1 MSQPYAYK
9 VRDRQG
15 KLVTGTLEA
24 ESVAI
29 VAGKLRQMGYTPVS
43 IENSGAKSLS
53 AREIKIPGLSGRIK
67 LKEVAVFS
75 RQFAT
80 MINSGLTLLRSLAIL
95 AEQTSNKELARIIG
109 EVRRDVERGS
119 SLSGALAKHPKA
131 FSRLYVAMVRSG
143 ETGGSLDA
151 VHSRLATTIEQQVE
165 LRRKVKS
172 AMTYPIVVGVI
183 VVLILIAMLVF
194 VVPMFKGMYA
204 DLDAKLPAPTL
215 VLLTVSNILKKF
227 FPLVIVGAGAGAWSA
242 RRYIQTPPGRRRW
255 DAFKLRAP
263 VFGQLA
269 HKTALARFSRSLA
282 ALVRSGVPILDAL
295 EIVADTAG
303 NTIVAEAVADTQAA
317 VKAGESLA
325 RPLEAHPVFPPMVT
339 QMIAV
344 GEETGALDELL
355 EKIADFYDGEVE
367 ATVDALTSLI
377 EPLLIVVM
385 GVTVGG
391 MVIALYMPMFS
402 IIGKIG
408 AAGSGGG

>member
-1 MSQPYAYK
+1 MATTFAYK

-15 KLVTGTLEA
+15 KLVSGTLEA
-24 ESVAI
+24 ESVTI
-29 VAGKLRQMGYTPVS
+29 VAGKLRQMGYVPVS
-43 IENSGAKSLS
+43 IESSDAKRMERDL
-53 AREIKIPGLSGRIK
+53 KIPYFSNRVK
-67 LKEVAVFS
+67 LKDVAVFS

-80 MINSGLTLLRSLAIL
+80 MINAGLTLLRSLSIL
-95 AEQTSNKELARIIG
+95 AEQTSNKELARIVG

-119 SLSGALAKHPKA
+119 ALSVALAKHPKA

-143 ETGGSLDA
+143 ETGGSLDT
-151 VHSRLATTIEQQVE
+151 VLNRLATTIEQQVE

-183 VVLILIAMLVF
+183 VVLILIAMLIF

-204 DLDAKLPAPTL
+204 QLDAKLPLPTL
-215 VLLTVSNILKKF
+215 ILLKVSNIFKKF
-227 FPLVIVGAGAGAWSA
+227 FPLVFVGAGFGVWSLK
-242 RRYIQTPPGRRRW
+242 RYVKTPAGRRRY

-282 ALVRSGVPILDAL
+282 ALVRAGVPILDAL
-295 EIVADTAG
+295 EIVAETAG
-303 NTIVAEAVADTQAA
+303 NMIVAEAVADTQTA
-317 VKAGESLA
+317 VKAGDSLA

-355 EKIADFYDGEVE
+355 EKIADFYDSEVE
-367 ATVDALTSLI
+367 ATVEALTSLI

-385 GVTVGG
+385 GVCVGG

-402 IIGKIG
+402 IISKIG
-408 AAGSGGG
+408 GNGPGGS

>member
-1 MSQPYAYK
+1 MSTTYAYK

-15 KLVTGTLEA
+15 KLVTGSLEA
-24 ESVAI
+24 DSVSI
-29 VAGKLRQMGYTPVS
+29 VAGKLRQMGYVPVS
-43 IENSGAKSLS
+43 IESGESKRME
-53 AREIKIPGLSGRIK
+53 RELKIPYFSGRIK

-80 MINSGLTLLRSLAIL
+80 MINSGLTLLRSLSIL
-95 AEQTSNKELARIIG
+95 SEQTSNKELARIIG

-119 SLSGALAKHPKA
+119 SLSAALAKHPKA

-143 ETGGSLDA
+143 ETGGSLDT
-151 VHSRLATTIEQQVE
+151 VLTRLATTIEQQVE

-172 AMTYPIVVGVI
+172 AMTYPVVVGII
-183 VVLILIAMLVF
+183 VVLILIAMLLF
-194 VVPMFKGMYA
+194 VVPMFKGMYK
-204 DLDAKLPAPTL
+204 DLNAKLPAPTL

-227 FPLVIVGAGAGAWSA
+227 FPLVFVGAGVGVWSLK
-242 RRYIQTPPGRRRW
+242 RYVNTPAGRRRY
-255 DAFKLRAP
+255 DAFKLKAP

-295 EIVADTAG
+295 EIVSDTAG
-303 NTIVAEAVADTQAA
+303 NVIVADAVADTQAA
-317 VKAGESLA
+317 VKAGDSLA
-325 RPLEAHPVFPPMVT
+325 RPLEAHPVFPPMVV

-355 EKIADFYDGEVE
+355 EKIADFYDSEVE
-367 ATVDALTSLI
+367 ATVEALTSLI

-385 GVTVGG
+385 GVAVGG

-402 IIGKIG
+402 IIGKL
-408 AAGSGGG
+408 GSASS

>member
-1 MSQPYAYK
+1 VSQSFAYK

-15 KLVTGTLEA
+15 RLVTGTLEA
-24 ESVAI
+24 ESVTI
-29 VAGKLRQMGYTPVS
+29 VAGKLRSMGYVPVS
-43 IENSGAKSLS
+43 IESGATKNLQ
-53 AREIKIPGLSGRIK
+53 RELKIPYFSGRIK

-80 MINSGLTLLRSLAIL
+80 MINAGLTLLRSLSIL
-95 AEQTSNKELARIIG
+95 ADQTSNKELARIIG

-119 SLSGALAKHPKA
+119 SLSVALAKHPKA

-143 ETGGSLDA
+143 ETGGSLDT
-151 VHSRLATTIEQQVE
+151 VLLRLATTIEKQVE

-172 AMTYPIVVGVI
+172 AMTYPIVVGII
-183 VVLILIAMLVF
+183 VVLILMAMLIF

-204 DLDAKLPAPTL
+204 DLNAKLPLPTL
-215 VLLTVSNILKKF
+215 ILLTMSNIIKKF
-227 FPLVIVGAGAGAWSA
+227 FPLVLVAAGFGVWSLK
-242 RRYIQTPPGRRRW
+242 RYVATPGGRRRL
-255 DAFKLRAP
+255 DAFKLKAP

-282 ALVRSGVPILDAL
+282 ALVRAGVPILDAL
-295 EIVADTAG
+295 EIVAETAG

-317 VKAGESLA
+317 VKSGESLA
-325 RPLEAHPVFPPMVT
+325 RPLEAHPVFPPMVV

-355 EKIADFYDGEVE
+355 EKIADFYDSEVE

-385 GVTVGG
+385 GISVGG

-402 IIGKIG
+402 IIGKLG
-408 AAGSGGG
+408 NQA

>member
-1 MSQPYAYK
+1 MSQSFAYK

-15 KLVTGTLEA
+15 RLVTGTLEA
-24 ESVAI
+24 ESVTI
-29 VAGKLRQMGYTPVS
+29 VAGKLRSMGYVPVS
-43 IENSGAKSLS
+43 IESGATKSLS
-53 AREIKIPGLSGRIK
+53 RELKIPYFSGRIK

-80 MINSGLTLLRSLAIL
+80 MINSGLTLLRSLSIL
-95 AEQTSNKELARIIG
+95 ADQTSNKELARIVG

-119 SLSGALAKHPKA
+119 ALSAALAKHPKA

-143 ETGGSLDA
+143 ETGGSLDM
-151 VHSRLATTIEQQVE
+151 VLLRLATTIEKQVE

-172 AMTYPIVVGVI
+172 AMTYPVVVGLI
-183 VVLILIAMLVF
+183 VVLILMAMLIF

-204 DLDAKLPAPTL
+204 DLNAKLPLPTL
-215 VLLTVSNILKKF
+215 ILLTVSNGFKTF
-227 FPLVIVGAGAGAWSA
+227 FPLVFLGAGFGVWSLK
-242 RRYIQTPPGRRRW
+242 RYVSTPAGRRQL

-282 ALVRSGVPILDAL
+282 ALVRAGVPILDAL
-295 EIVADTAG
+295 DIVAETAG
-303 NTIVAEAVADTQAA
+303 NTVLAEAVADTQAA

-325 RPLEAHPVFPPMVT
+325 RPLEAHPVFPPMVV

-355 EKIADFYDGEVE
+355 EKIADFYDSEVE

-408 AAGSGGG
+408 NQG

>member
-1 MSQPYAYK
+1 MTYAYK

-43 IENSGAKSLS
+43 IETNEATSLS
-53 AREIKIPGLSGRIK
+53 SRELKIPGLSGRIK

-80 MINSGLTLLRSLAIL
+80 MINSGLTLLRALSIL
-95 AEQTSNKELARIIG
+95 ADQTSNKELARIIG

-119 SLSGALAKHPKA
+119 SLSAALAKHPKA

-151 VHSRLATTIEQQVE
+151 VLLRLATTIEQQVN

-183 VVLILIAMLVF
+183 VVMIVIAMLIF

-204 DLDAKLPAPTL
+204 DFDAKLPAPTMA
-215 VLLTVSNILKKF
+215 LLTISNMLKRF
-227 FPLVIVGAGAGAWSA
+227 FPLVVLGAGFGVWSL
-242 RRYIQTPPGRRRW
+242 RRYVKTPAGRRRW

-295 EIVADTAG
+295 EIVSDTAG

-317 VKAGESLA
+317 VKSGESLA

-355 EKIADFYDGEVE
+355 EKIADFYDNEVE

-402 IIGKIG
+402 IIGKLG
-408 AAGSGGG
+408 AASGSGGG

>member
-1 MSQPYAYK
+1 MSQFAYK

-15 KLVTGTLEA
+15 KLLTGTLEA
-24 ESVAI
+24 ESVTI
-29 VAGKLRQMGYTPVS
+29 VAGKLRHMGYVPVS
-43 IENSGAKSLS
+43 IESGDTKSLQ
-53 AREIKIPGLSGRIK
+53 RELKIPYFSGRIK

-80 MINSGLTLLRSLAIL
+80 MINSGLTLLRSLSIL
-95 AEQTSNKELARIIG
+95 AEQTSNKELARIVG

-119 SLSGALAKHPKA
+119 ALSVALAKHPKA

-143 ETGGSLDA
+143 ETGGSLDT
-151 VHSRLATTIEQQVE
+151 VLNRLATTIEKQVE

-183 VVLILIAMLVF
+183 VVLILIAMLIF

-204 DLDAKLPAPTL
+204 DLNAKLPLPTL
-215 VLLTVSNILKKF
+215 VLLAASNGLKKF
-227 FPLVIVGAGAGAWSA
+227 FPLVVLAAGFGVWSLK
-242 RRYIQTPPGRRRW
+242 RYVTTPVGRRRY

-282 ALVRSGVPILDAL
+282 ALVRAGVPILDAL
-295 EIVADTAG
+295 EIVSETAG
-303 NTIVAEAVADTQAA
+303 NSVVSEAVADTQAA

-325 RPLEAHPVFPPMVT
+325 RPLEAHPVFPPMVV

-355 EKIADFYDGEVE
+355 EKIADFYDSEVE

-385 GVTVGG
+385 GVAVGG

-402 IIGKIG
+402 IIGKLG
-408 AAGSGGG
+408 NSS

>member
-1 MSQPYAYK
+1 
-9 VRDRQG
+9 
-15 KLVTGTLEA
+15 
-24 ESVAI
+24 
-29 VAGKLRQMGYTPVS
+29 
-43 IENSGAKSLS
+43 
-53 AREIKIPGLSGRIK
+53 
-67 LKEVAVFS
+67 
-75 RQFAT
+75 
-80 MINSGLTLLRSLAIL
+80 
-95 AEQTSNKELARIIG
+95 
-109 EVRRDVERGS
+109 
-119 SLSGALAKHPKA
+119 
-131 FSRLYVAMVRSG
+131 MVRSG

-151 VHSRLATTIEQQVE
+151 VLLRLATTIEQQVN

-183 VVLILIAMLVF
+183 VVLILIAMLIF

-204 DLDAKLPAPTL
+204 DFDAKLPAPTL
-215 VLLTVSNILKKF
+215 ALLTISNIMKKF
-227 FPLVIVGAGAGAWSA
+227 FPLVVLGAGFGVWSL
-242 RRYIQTPPGRRRW
+242 RRYVKTPAGRRRW

-317 VKAGESLA
+317 VKSGESLA
-325 RPLEAHPVFPPMVT
+325 KPLEAHTVFPPMVT

-355 EKIADFYDGEVE
+355 EKIADFYDNEVE

-391 MVIALYMPMFS
+391 MVVALYLPMFS
-402 IIGKIG
+402 IISKIG
-408 AAGSGGG
+408 AASGSAGG

>member
-1 MSQPYAYK
+1 MAAQTFAYR
-9 VRDRQG
+9 VRDQQG

-24 ESVAI
+24 ESVNI
-29 VAGKLRQMGYTPVS
+29 VAGKLRHMGFVPVS
-43 IENSGAKSLS
+43 IESSEKKRGT
-53 AREIKIPGLSGRIK
+53 REVKIPYFSGRIK

-80 MINSGLTLLRSLAIL
+80 MINSGLTLLRALAIL
-95 AEQTSNKELARIIG
+95 SDQTTNQELARIVG
-109 EVRRDVERGS
+109 EVRNDVEKGVG
-119 SLSGALAKHPKA
+119 LSVAMARHPKA

-143 ETGGSLDA
+143 EMGGSLDA
-151 VHSRLATTIEQQVE
+151 VLSRLAMTIEKQVE

-183 VVLILIAMLVF
+183 VVLILLAMLIF

-204 DLDAKLPAPTL
+204 ELDSKLPAPTL
-215 VLLTVSNILKKF
+215 VLLAVSTILKKF
-227 FPLVIVGAGAGAWSA
+227 FPLVILGAGLGVWA
-242 RRYIQTPPGRRRW
+242 GRRWIRTPAGRRSM

-282 ALVRSGVPILDAL
+282 SLVRAGVPILDAL
-295 EIVADTAG
+295 EIVSETAG
-303 NTIVAEAVADTQAA
+303 NVIIADAVTDTQAA
-317 VKAGESLA
+317 VKSGESLA
-325 RPLEAHPVFPPMVT
+325 KPLEAHPVFPPMVV

-344 GEETGALDELL
+344 GEETGALDEML
-355 EKIADFYDGEVE
+355 EKIADFYEAEVE
-367 ATVDALTSLI
+367 ATVEALTSLI

-391 MVIALYMPMFS
+391 MVVALYMPMFG
-402 IIGKIG
+402 IIGKLG
-408 AAGSGGG
+408 DAAG

>member
-1 MSQPYAYK
+1 
-9 VRDRQG
+9 
-15 KLVTGTLEA
+15 
-24 ESVAI
+24 
-29 VAGKLRQMGYTPVS
+29 
-43 IENSGAKSLS
+43 
-53 AREIKIPGLSGRIK
+53 
-67 LKEVAVFS
+67 
-75 RQFAT
+75 
-80 MINSGLTLLRSLAIL
+80 
-95 AEQTSNKELARIIG
+95 
-109 EVRRDVERGS
+109 
-119 SLSGALAKHPKA
+119 
-131 FSRLYVAMVRSG
+131 
-143 ETGGSLDA
+143 
-151 VHSRLATTIEQQVE
+151 
-165 LRRKVKS
+165 
-172 AMTYPIVVGVI
+172 
-183 VVLILIAMLVF
+183 VLILIAMLIF

-204 DLDAKLPAPTL
+204 DFDAKLPAPTL
-215 VLLTVSNILKKF
+215 ALLTISNIMKKF
-227 FPLVIVGAGAGAWSA
+227 FPLVLLGVGFGAWSIK
-242 RRYIQTPPGRRRW
+242 RYVKTPPGRRRW

-303 NTIVAEAVADTQAA
+303 NAIVAEAVADTQAA
-317 VKAGESLA
+317 VKSGESLA

-355 EKIADFYDGEVE
+355 EKIADFYDAEVE

-402 IIGKIG
+402 IISKMG
-408 AAGSGGG
+408 AAGSSGG

>member
-1 MSQPYAYK
+1 
-9 VRDRQG
+9 
-15 KLVTGTLEA
+15 
-24 ESVAI
+24 
-29 VAGKLRQMGYTPVS
+29 MGYVPVS
-43 IENSGAKSLS
+43 IESGDTKSLQ
-53 AREIKIPGLSGRIK
+53 RELKIPYFSGRIK

-80 MINSGLTLLRSLAIL
+80 MINSGLTLLRSLSIL
-95 AEQTSNKELARIIG
+95 AEQTSNKELARIVG

-119 SLSGALAKHPKA
+119 ALSVALAKHPKA

-143 ETGGSLDA
+143 ESGGSLDT
-151 VHSRLATTIEQQVE
+151 VLNRLATTIEKQVE

-183 VVLILIAMLVF
+183 VVLILIAMLIF

-204 DLDAKLPAPTL
+204 DLNAKLPLPTL
-215 VLLTVSNILKKF
+215 VLLAASNGLKKF
-227 FPLVIVGAGAGAWSA
+227 FPLVILAAGFGVWSLK
-242 RRYIQTPPGRRRW
+242 RSVTTPAGRRRY

-282 ALVRSGVPILDAL
+282 ALVRAGVPILDAL
-295 EIVADTAG
+295 EIVSETAG
-303 NTIVAEAVADTQAA
+303 NTVVSEAVADTQAA

-325 RPLEAHPVFPPMVT
+325 RPLEAHPVFPPMVV

-355 EKIADFYDGEVE
+355 EKIADFYDSEVE

-385 GVTVGG
+385 GVAVGG
-391 MVIALYMPMFS
+391 MVIALYMPMFA
-402 IIGKIG
+402 IIGKMG
-408 AAGSGGG
+408 GTTSGGG

>member
-1 MSQPYAYK
+1 MTYSYK

-29 VAGKLRQMGYTPVS
+29 VAGKLRQMGYVPVS
-43 IENSGAKSLS
+43 IESNATKDLS
-53 AREIKIPGLSGRIK
+53 TRELKIPYFSGRIK
-67 LKEVAVFS
+67 LKDVSVFS
-75 RQFAT
+75 RQFST
-80 MINSGLTLLRSLAIL
+80 MINSGLTLLRSLSIL
-95 AEQTSNKELARIIG
+95 SEQTQNKELARIIG
-109 EVRRDVERGS
+109 EVRKDVERGS
-119 SLSGALAKHPKA
+119 ALSIALAKHPKA

-143 ETGGSLDA
+143 ETGGSLD
-151 VHSRLATTIEQQVE
+151 VVLSRLAMTIEQQVG

-172 AMTYPIVVGVI
+172 AMTYPVAVGVI
-183 VVLILIAMLVF
+183 VMLIVVAMLIF

-215 VLLTVSNILKKF
+215 ILLTVSNAFKKF
-227 FPLVIVGAGAGAWSA
+227 FPLVFAGAGFGVWSLK
-242 RRYIQTPPGRRRW
+242 RYISTPAGRRRW

-263 VFGQLA
+263 VFGQLV

-295 EIVADTAG
+295 EIVSETAG
-303 NTIVAEAVADTQAA
+303 NTIVADAVTQTQAA
-317 VKAGESLA
+317 VKSGDSLH

-355 EKIADFYDGEVE
+355 EKIADFYDAEVE

-385 GVTVGG
+385 GVAVGG
-391 MVIALYMPMFS
+391 MVVALYMPMFS

-408 AAGSGGG
+408 

>member
-1 MSQPYAYK
+1 MTYAYK

-24 ESVAI
+24 ESVAV
-29 VAGKLRQMGYTPVS
+29 VAGRLRQMGYTPVS
-43 IENSGAKSLS
+43 IENSGTRKLS
-53 AREIKIPGLSGRIK
+53 AREIKIPGFSGRIK

-80 MINSGLTLLRSLAIL
+80 MINSGLTLLRSLSIL
-95 AEQTSNKELARIIG
+95 ADQTENKELARIIG

-119 SLSGALAKHPKA
+119 ALSVALAKHPKA

-151 VHSRLATTIEQQVE
+151 VLLRLATTIEQQVD

-183 VVLILIAMLVF
+183 VVLILVAMLIF
-194 VVPMFKGMYA
+194 VVPMFKGMYS
-204 DLDAKLPAPTL
+204 DLNAKLPAPTL
-215 VLLTVSNILKKF
+215 VLLAVSSAFKKF
-227 FPLVIVGAGAGAWSA
+227 FPLVFAAVGGGVWALK
-242 RRYIQTPPGRRRW
+242 RYVATPAGRRRW

-263 VFGQLA
+263 VFGQLV

-282 ALVRSGVPILDAL
+282 ALVRAGVPILDAL
-295 EIVADTAG
+295 EIVSETAG
-303 NTIVAEAVADTQAA
+303 NMVLAEAVADTQAA

-355 EKIADFYDGEVE
+355 EKIADFYDSEVE
-367 ATVDALTSLI
+367 ATVAALTSLI

-385 GVTVGG
+385 GVCVGG

-402 IIGKIG
+402 IITKIG
-408 AAGSGGG
+408 GNGPNG

>member
-1 MSQPYAYK
+1 MSQSFAYK

-15 KLVTGTLEA
+15 KLVTGRLEA
-24 ESVAI
+24 ESVTI
-29 VAGKLRQMGYTPVS
+29 VAGKLRQMGYVPVS
-43 IENSGAKSLS
+43 IESGDKKSFQ
-53 AREIKIPGLSGRIK
+53 RELKIPYFSGRIK

-80 MINSGLTLLRSLAIL
+80 MINSGLTLLRSLSIL
-95 AEQTSNKELARIIG
+95 AEQTSNKELARIVG

-119 SLSGALAKHPKA
+119 ALSVALAKHPKA

-143 ETGGSLDA
+143 ETGGSLDS
-151 VHSRLATTIEQQVE
+151 VLLRLATTIEKQVE

-172 AMTYPIVVGVI
+172 AMTYPVVVGVI
-183 VVLILIAMLVF
+183 VVLILMAMLIF
-194 VVPMFKGMYA
+194 VVPMFKGMYN
-204 DLDAKLPAPTL
+204 DLNAKLPLPTL
-215 VLLTVSNILKKF
+215 VLLAVSNGLKKF
-227 FPLVIVGAGAGAWSA
+227 FPLVIVAAGFGVWSLK
-242 RRYIQTPPGRRRW
+242 RSVTTPAGRRRY

-263 VFGQLA
+263 VFGPLA

-282 ALVRSGVPILDAL
+282 ALVRAGVPILDAL
-295 EIVADTAG
+295 EIVAETAG
-303 NTIVAEAVADTQAA
+303 NTVVAEAAADTQAA

-325 RPLEAHPVFPPMVT
+325 RPLEAHPVFPPMVV

-355 EKIADFYDGEVE
+355 EKIADFYDSEVE

-385 GVTVGG
+385 GVAVGG

-402 IIGKIG
+402 IIGKLG
-408 AAGSGGG
+408 NAG

>member
-1 MSQPYAYK
+1 MTYAYK

-29 VAGKLRQMGYTPVS
+29 VSAKLRSMGYVPVS
-43 IENSGAKSLS
+43 IEDSGAGKSLS

-80 MINSGLTLLRSLAIL
+80 MINSGLTLLRALSIL
-95 AEQTSNKELARIIG
+95 ADQTENKELARIVG
-109 EVRRDVERGS
+109 EVRKDVERGS
-119 SLSGALAKHPKA
+119 ALSVALAKHPKA

-143 ETGGSLDA
+143 ETGGSLDS
-151 VHSRLATTIEQQVE
+151 VLSRLATTIEKQVE

-183 VVLILIAMLVF
+183 VVLILIAMLIF
-194 VVPMFKGMYA
+194 VVPMFKGMYG
-204 DLDAKLPAPTL
+204 DLDAKLPLPTM
-215 VLLTVSNILKKF
+215 VLLTVSNIFKKF
-227 FPLVIVGAGAGAWSA
+227 FPLVFVGAGAGAWA
-242 RRYIQTPPGRRRW
+242 AKRYIATPDGRRRW

-295 EIVADTAG
+295 EIVSETAG
-303 NTIVAEAVADTQAA
+303 NTIVSDAVTQTQAA
-317 VKAGESLA
+317 VKSGESLA
-325 RPLEAHPVFPPMVT
+325 RPLESHPVFPPMVV

-344 GEETGALDELL
+344 GEETGALDEML

-385 GVTVGG
+385 GVAVGG

-402 IIGKIG
+402 IISKLD
-408 AAGSGGG
+408 GGGAGG

>member
-1 MSQPYAYK
+1 MTYAYK

-15 KLVTGTLEA
+15 KLVSGTLEA
-24 ESVAI
+24 ESVAV

-43 IENSGAKSLS
+43 IENSAAKSLS
-53 AREIKIPGLSGRIK
+53 AREIKIPFLSGRVK
-67 LKEVAVFS
+67 VKDVAVFS

-80 MINSGLTLLRSLAIL
+80 MINSGLTLLRSLSIL
-95 AEQTSNKELARIIG
+95 ADQTENKELARIIG

-151 VHSRLATTIEQQVE
+151 VLVRLATTIEQQVA

-172 AMTYPIVVGVI
+172 AMTYPVAVGVI
-183 VVLILIAMLVF
+183 VVLIVIAMMIF
-194 VVPMFKGMYA
+194 VVPMFKGMYG
-204 DLDAKLPAPTL
+204 DLDATLPLPTL
-215 VLLTVSNILKKF
+215 ILITVSNALKTF
-227 FPLVIVGAGAGAWSA
+227 FPLFALAAGFGVWSLKRYVATPVG
-242 RRYIQTPPGRRRW
+242 RHRW
-255 DAFKLRAP
+255 DALKLRAP

-295 EIVADTAG
+295 EIVSETAG
-303 NTIVAEAVADTQAA
+303 NTIVAEAVAETQAA
-317 VKAGESLA
+317 VKSGESLA
-325 RPLEAHPVFPPMVT
+325 RPLEAHPIFPPMVT

-355 EKIADFYDGEVE
+355 EKIADFYDAEVE

-377 EPLLIVVM
+377 EPLLIVFM
-385 GVTVGG
+385 GIAVGG
-391 MVIALYMPMFS
+391 MVVALYMPMFS
-402 IIGKIG
+402 IIGKID
-408 AAGSGGG
+408 GG

>member
-1 MSQPYAYK
+1 MSQAYAYK

-43 IENSGAKSLS
+43 IENSGTRKLS
-53 AREIKIPGLSGRIK
+53 AKEIKIPGFSGRIK

-80 MINSGLTLLRSLAIL
+80 MINSGLTLLRSLSIL
-95 AEQTSNKELARIIG
+95 ADQTENKELARIIG

-119 SLSGALAKHPKA
+119 ALSVALAKHPKA

-151 VHSRLATTIEQQVE
+151 VLQRLATTIEQQVD

-183 VVLILIAMLVF
+183 VVLILIAMLIF
-194 VVPMFKGMYA
+194 VVPMFKGMYS

-215 VLLTVSNILKKF
+215 VLLAVSSAFKKF
-227 FPLVIVGAGAGAWSA
+227 FPLVFAAVGGGVWALK
-242 RRYIQTPPGRRRW
+242 RYVGTPPGRHRW

-263 VFGQLA
+263 VFGQLV

-282 ALVRSGVPILDAL
+282 ALVRAGVPILDAL
-295 EIVADTAG
+295 EIVSETAG
-303 NTIVAEAVADTQAA
+303 NMVLAEAVADTQAA
-317 VKAGESLA
+317 VKAGDSLA

-355 EKIADFYDGEVE
+355 EKIADFYDSEVE
-367 ATVDALTSLI
+367 ATVAALTSLI

-385 GVTVGG
+385 GVCVGG

-402 IIGKIG
+402 IITKIG
-408 AAGSGGG
+408 GNGPNG

>member
-1 MSQPYAYK
+1 MAQAFAYK

-15 KLVTGTLEA
+15 RLVTGTLEA
-24 ESVAI
+24 ESVAV
-29 VAGKLRQMGYTPVS
+29 VAGRLRQMGFTPVS
-43 IENSGAKSLS
+43 IESGET
-53 AREIKIPGLSGRIK
+53 ARMARDLKIPYFSSRVK

-80 MINSGLTLLRSLAIL
+80 MINSGLTLLRSLSIL
-95 AEQTSNKELARIIG
+95 SDQTTNKELARIVG
-109 EVRRDVERGS
+109 EIRNDVERGVG
-119 SLSGALAKHPKA
+119 LSTAMAKHPKV

-143 ETGGSLDA
+143 EMGGSLDA
-151 VHSRLATTIEQQVE
+151 VLTRLATTIEKQVE

-172 AMTYPIVVGVI
+172 AMTYPVVVGVI
-183 VVLILIAMLVF
+183 VVLILVAMLIF
-194 VVPMFKGMYA
+194 VVPMFKGRYA
-204 DLDAKLPAPTL
+204 DLDSKLPAPTL
-215 VLLTVSNILKKF
+215 ALLAASNILKKF
-227 FPLVIVGAGAGAWSA
+227 FPLVVIAAGFGVWFL
-242 RRYIQTPPGRRRW
+242 RRWAKTDTGRRRV

-282 ALVRSGVPILDAL
+282 ALVRAGVPILDAL
-295 EIVADTAG
+295 EIVSETAG
-303 NTIVAEAVADTQAA
+303 NVVVAAAVADTQAA

-344 GEETGALDELL
+344 GEETGALDEML
-355 EKIADFYDGEVE
+355 EKIADFYESEVE
-367 ATVDALTSLI
+367 ATVEALTSLI

-391 MVIALYMPMFS
+391 MVVALYMPMFG
-402 IIGKIG
+402 IIGKLG
-408 AAGSGGG
+408 NAAN

>member
-1 MSQPYAYK
+1 MTYAYK

-24 ESVAI
+24 ESVSVVSA
-29 VAGKLRQMGYTPVS
+29 KLRSMGYVPVS
-43 IENSGAKSLS
+43 IESNDKSMT
-53 AREIKIPGLSGRIK
+53 AREIKIPYFSGRIK

-95 AEQTSNKELARIIG
+95 ADQTESKELARIVG
-109 EVRRDVERGS
+109 EVRKDVERGS
-119 SLSGALAKHPKA
+119 ALSAALAKHPKA
-131 FSRLYVAMVRSG
+131 FSRLYVAMVRAG
-143 ETGGSLDA
+143 ETGGSLDS
-151 VHSRLATTIEQQVE
+151 VLVRLATTIEKQVE

-194 VVPMFKGMYA
+194 VVPMFKGMYG

-215 VLLTVSNILKKF
+215 VLLTVSNIMKKF
-227 FPLVIVGAGAGAWSA
+227 FPLVILGAGAGAYA
-242 RRYIQTPPGRRRW
+242 AKRYIGTANGRRRW
-255 DAFKLRAP
+255 DAFKLKAP

-295 EIVADTAG
+295 EIVRETAG
-303 NTIVAEAVADTQAA
+303 NMVVSEAVAQTQAA

-325 RPLEAHPVFPPMVT
+325 RPLEAHPVFPPMVV

-402 IIGKIG
+402 IIGKMG
-408 AAGSGGG
+408 ASSGAGG

>member
-1 MSQPYAYK
+1 
-9 VRDRQG
+9 
-15 KLVTGTLEA
+15 
-24 ESVAI
+24 VAV
-29 VAGKLRQMGYTPVS
+29 VAGKLRQMGYVPVS
-43 IENSGAKSLS
+43 IESSEAKSLH
-53 AREIKIPGLSGRIK
+53 RDLRIPYFSGRIK
-67 LKEVAVFS
+67 LKDVAVFS

-95 AEQTSNKELARIIG
+95 AEQTSNAELARIVG

-119 SLSGALAKHPKA
+119 ALSVALAKHPRA

-143 ETGGSLDA
+143 ETGGSLDS
-151 VHSRLATTIEQQVE
+151 VLTRLATTIEQQVE

-172 AMTYPIVVGVI
+172 AMTYPVVVGVI
-183 VVLILIAMLVF
+183 VVLILIAMLIF

-204 DLDAKLPAPTL
+204 DLNAKLPAPTL
-215 VLLTVSNILKKF
+215 VLLSVSNAVKRF
-227 FPLVIVGAGAGAWSA
+227 WYLVAAGGATSVWAL
-242 RRYIQTPPGRRRW
+242 RRWIGTPAGRRRF

-263 VFGQLA
+263 VFGPLA

-282 ALVRSGVPILDAL
+282 ALVRAGVPILDAL
-295 EIVADTAG
+295 EIVAETAG
-303 NTIVAEAVADTQAA
+303 NTIVAEAAAETQAA
-317 VKAGESLA
+317 VKAGDSLA

-355 EKIADFYDGEVE
+355 EKIADFYDSEVS
-367 ATVDALTSLI
+367 ATVDGLTSLI

-385 GVTVGG
+385 GVAVGG

-402 IIGKIG
+402 IIGKL
-408 AAGSGGG
+408 GGGSSGAG